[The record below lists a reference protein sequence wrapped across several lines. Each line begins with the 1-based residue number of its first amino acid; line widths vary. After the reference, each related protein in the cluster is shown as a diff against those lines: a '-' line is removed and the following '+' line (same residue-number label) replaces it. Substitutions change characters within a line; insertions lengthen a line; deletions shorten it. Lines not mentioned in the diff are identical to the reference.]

1 MDRKQDEFEI
11 RQVLPA
17 RVRNHCRGAGS
28 VWLASGMAVSLLI
41 AAGVAFR
48 VAGAMFSRE
57 IGEPVKLPIS
67 LSEIPVQIGSWTGT
81 NVEIPATTQDYMRTN
96 FADDYISR
104 QYVDRAAS
112 LWAGVYLV
120 YCSSRPAGIL
130 GHKPRVCYPG
140 TGWIW
145 DDTAESQFTTRS
157 GRKIECLIHCFHRP
171 MPAYQQVY
179 VLNFYVLNGRIT
191 LSEKEFSGLLGRRPN
206 LEGDPAR
213 YVAQVQITASS
224 ENCVRIAAGDLVD
237 TILTFLPDKDG
248 QVTAAGRAE

>member
-1 MDRKQDEFEI
+1 MDRKQDDIEI
-11 RQVLPA
+11 EPVFPA
-17 RVRNHCRGAGS
+17 RGRNRCRGAGS
-28 VWLASGMAVSLLI
+28 VWLASAVAVSLLI

-48 VAGAMFSRE
+48 VAGAGFSQE
-57 IGEPVKLPIS
+57 IGEPVKLPIP
-67 LSEIPVQIGSWTGT
+67 LSEIPLQIGSWTGT
-81 NVEIPATTQDYMRTN
+81 DAEIPATTQDYMRTN

-112 LWAGVYLV
+112 LRAGVYLV

-145 DDTAESQFTTRS
+145 DDTTESQFTTRS

-191 LSEKEFSGLLGRRPN
+191 LSEKDFSGLLGRRPN

-224 ENCVRIAAGDLVD
+224 ENGARIAAGDMVD
-237 TILTFLPDKDG
+237 TVLSFLPSKDG
-248 QVTAAGRAE
+248 RVTAAGRTE